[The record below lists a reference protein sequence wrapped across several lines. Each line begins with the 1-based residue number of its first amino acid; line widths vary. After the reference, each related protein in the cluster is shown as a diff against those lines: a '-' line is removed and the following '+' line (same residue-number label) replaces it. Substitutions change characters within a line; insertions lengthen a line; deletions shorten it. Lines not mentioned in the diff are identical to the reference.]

1 VSRGYR
7 QHGVFAGLAPSADLD
22 LVPAGVV
29 EADAPAAAQVAD
41 LTGPLVMRP
50 GAEPDPVLR
59 MRASPASNSASLAG
73 KAQ

>member
-1 VSRGYR
+1 
-7 QHGVFAGLAPSADLD
+7 
-22 LVPAGVV
+22 VPAGVV
-29 EADAPAAAQVAD
+29 EADAPAAAPVAD

-59 MRASPASNSASLAG
+59 MRAYPASNSASLAG